1 MTRFAACFILVFG
14 ELSWGGLFAL
24 AIPPFFNV
32 ERGFYKSSAS
42 VYLAASLTTAIGL
55 GLLALRGGASAGPGA
70 GFLWTA
76 SALWTLS
83 SAAVCVY
90 LYTLWTEDGLIRS
103 RAYAAGLGL
112 GLIALIAN
120 VTLLMPPGFGAVAA
134 FCYVL
139 TAITSSM
146 VLGLVSGAM
155 LFGHWYLIDL
165 DMPVDY
171 LRTFVRLLGI
181 VLIADLIALG
191 LAIGLPAILGTASA
205 AAAVQDLFASHSG
218 LLAVRVLLGPIATI
232 ILVWMC
238 WQTLKIP
245 QTMAATGLLYIAVMS
260 VLVGEML
267 GRFIMFRT
275 AVPL

>member
-1 MTRFAACFILVFG
+1 VTRFAACFILVFG
-14 ELSWGGLFAL
+14 ELAWGGLFAL
-24 AIPPFFNV
+24 SIPPFFNV

-42 VYLAASLTTAIGL
+42 VYLAASLTTTIGL
-55 GLLALRGGASAGPGA
+55 GLLALRGGASTGPGA
-70 GFLWTA
+70 GSLWTA
-76 SALWTLS
+76 AAMWMLA
-83 SAAVCVY
+83 SAAVAVY
-90 LYTLWTEDGLIRS
+90 LYTLWTENGSLRS
-103 RAYAAGLGL
+103 RAYVLGLGV

-134 FCYVL
+134 VAYSL
-139 TAITSSM
+139 TAITSAL

-171 LRTFVRLLGI
+171 LRTYVRILGA
-181 VLIADLIALG
+181 VLIADLVALG
-191 LAIGLPAILGTASA
+191 LAILLPAIFGNGSA
-205 AAAVQDLFASHSG
+205 VGAVHDLFASHAG
-218 LLAVRVLLGPIATI
+218 LLAVRLLLGPIATI

-275 AVPL
+275 AIPF